1 MFGAQIVAFDDPSSR
16 DQRGV
21 FSLKGAPIVVDK
33 NDYVGVRIAASNL
46 ATDFGRVTDGGASTV
61 LEYETDAVWPHGETA
76 IIVGT
81 LSSSQLIKSLVQSG
95 QLEID
100 KLQGKWECSQISMV
114 QNPACLS
121 GCHKALVI
129 AGSDKRGAI
138 FGIYSLSEQ
147 IGVSPWYWW
156 ADVPPKHHNDIF
168 ALPIHHTSK
177 EPDVKFRGIFINDEA
192 PALTGW
198 VLEKYGN
205 YGKGFYEKVFEL
217 LLRLKANFLW
227 PAMWPGYPNP
237 GSSFFVDDAQ
247 NQKLADDWGIVVS
260 TSHHEPMQRATNEWF
275 ENNPDGSWSWLD
287 RKDKITQFFRDG
299 IDRADGRESY
309 FTMGMRGEYDKA
321 MKTDDPA
328 SVVQDVI
335 QTQRRLI
342 KERYSREDAVPQ
354 LLALYKEVQ
363 EYWDTGKLDVPDDV
377 TLLFADDNFGSMR
390 RLPSGSE
397 TQREGG
403 AGIYYHFE
411 YVGVPR
417 SYKWINS
424 NSLGKIWHQLQE
436 AHRRNARQIWVF
448 NVGDIKPMEIPLT
461 FAMQLAWD
469 INLYSLCDVEAFLLN
484 LATQIFGGTTFE
496 NQIASAWQAYDKL
509 MAVRRHEH
517 IEADTF
523 SLLHHQEADHIQA
536 GWEVLLDKVQE
547 IYDNGLTSDPEYKPA
562 FFELVL
568 HPIEASSIYTSLRIN
583 LARNQLWA
591 EQRRNSANAAARKVL
606 DLFDAD
612 FRLSE
617 EFHSLLDGKW
627 NHLMRQ
633 THYGYKDTWHAP
645 SRDMISGL
653 CFVQSRQDSNPLV
666 GQLGIAV
673 EGHAGFRPGRCNE
686 ESDRTHPSRRDLVPG
701 VTLPAMTRYGPL
713 TRWFEIYTRGS
724 IALSWECSCPQEWVR
739 MSKKA
744 GRLVPGQD
752 DERIYVTIDWDQV
765 PAEFHGEILIDVR
778 SIGGNYG
785 PYGDDFEQ
793 IHLPIID
800 RTVKGPFTGHVEIDG
815 YVSAPA
821 SSGGSLLD
829 GEGYRV
835 LGYVGRRDTGAVSVD
850 PRVTDPPFLVYDMY
864 TFQDAAHSHLELH
877 FTMTLDVDP
886 AVKMTFDVQIDD
898 GENNTHELVA
908 EPERKGDLP
917 PGWYHAVQDC
927 VWIHRLSI
935 GSIKQGPHKI
945 RLRFR
950 HSNILLENLM
960 LDLGRMPRSYLGPNV
975 DSHVNLT

>member
-1 MFGAQIVAFDDPSSR
+1 MFDTQLVAYDVPPG
-16 DQRGV
+16 QEQGGE

-33 NDYVGVRIAASNL
+33 HDFVGVCIAARNL
-46 ATDFGRVTDGGASTV
+46 ASDFGRVTGGDASTV
-61 LEYETDAVWPHGETA
+61 LEHQIDSSWSHGETA
-76 IIVGT
+76 IVVGS
-81 LSSSQLIKSLVQSG
+81 LSSSQIIRSLVESG
-95 QLEID
+95 QLQVD
-100 KLQGKWECSQISMV
+100 QLQGKWECFQTCVIE
-114 QNPACLS
+114 NPACLF
-121 GCHKALVI
+121 GCRKALVI

-156 ADVPPKHHNDIF
+156 ADVPPKHHANIY
-168 ALPIHHTSK
+168 ALPIHHISK
-177 EPDVKFRGIFINDEA
+177 EPSVKFRGIFINDEA

-198 VLEKYGN
+198 VLEKFGQ
-205 YGKGFYEKVFEL
+205 YGKGFYERVFEL

-247 NQKLADDWGIVVS
+247 NQKLADDHGIVMS

-275 ENNPDGSWSWLD
+275 ENNPDGSWSWID
-287 RKDKITQFFRDG
+287 NKDKITQFFRDG
-299 IDRADGRESY
+299 IERAQGCESY
-309 FTMGMRGEYDKA
+309 FTMGMRGEYDRA

-342 KERYSREDAVPQ
+342 KERHGREDAVPQ

-363 EYWDTGKLDVPDDV
+363 EYWDTGKLNVPDDV
-377 TLLFADDNFGSMR
+377 TLLFSDDNFGAIR

-397 TQREGG
+397 TQRKGG

-424 NSLGKIWHQLQE
+424 NSLGKVWQQLQE
-436 AHRRNARQIWVF
+436 AHRRNAKQIWVF
-448 NVGDIKPMEIPLT
+448 NVGDIKPMEIPLS

-469 INLYSLCDVEAFLLN
+469 IDSISAISLPDFLLN
-484 LATQIFGGTTFE
+484 LARQMFGGT
-496 NQIASAWQAYDKL
+496 IDKDVASAWLTYDRL
-509 MAVRRHEH
+509 MALRRHEH

-523 SLLHHQEADHIQA
+523 SLLHYEEADTVLGKWDKLLADSQKLYDTEVHKDYQA
-536 GWEVLLDKVQE
+536 
-547 IYDNGLTSDPEYKPA
+547 A
-562 FFELVL
+562 FFDLVL
-568 HPIEASSIYTSLRIN
+568 HPIKASAIYTSLRIN

-591 EQRRNSANAAARKVL
+591 EQRRNSANTAARKVL

-627 NHLMRQ
+627 NNMMRQ

-645 SRDMISGL
+645 SRDMISGI
-653 CFVQSRQDSNPLV
+653 CFVQARQDSNPLI
-666 GQLGIAV
+666 GQLGIAIQDHPGV
-673 EGHAGFRPGRCNE
+673 RPGRCNE

-701 VTLPAMTRYGPL
+701 VTLGAMTPYGPSS
-713 TRWFEIYTRGS
+713 RWFTIFTRGS
-724 IALSWECSCPQEWVR
+724 MALSWECSCPHEWVR
-739 MSKKA
+739 LSKKA

-752 DERIYVTIDWDQV
+752 DEQVYISIDWDKV
-765 PAEFHGEILIDVR
+765 PACFHEEILIDVR

-793 IHLPIID
+793 IHLLIIN
-800 RTVKGPFTGHVEIDG
+800 REVEGPFTGHVEADG
-815 YVSAPA
+815 HVSVPA
-821 SSGGSLLD
+821 SKATSIA
-829 GEGYRV
+829 GYRTLPF
-835 LGYVGRRDTGAVSVD
+835 LGRTDQGSVSVE
-850 PRVTDPPFLVYDMY
+850 PGRTDPPFLVYTVY
-864 TFQDAAHSHLELH
+864 TFQDVAEAHVELR
-877 FTMTLDVDP
+877 FNMTLDIDP
-886 AVKMTFDVQIDD
+886 SDKMTFDVQIDD
-898 GENNTHELVA
+898 GGVETYRLVTD
-908 EPERKGDLP
+908 PERKGELP

-927 VWIHRLSI
+927 TWTHRQSI
-935 GSIKQGPHKI
+935 GNFKHGSHNI

-950 HSNILLENLM
+950 HSNILLESLTV
-960 LDLGRMPRSYLGPNV
+960 DLGGVKPSYLGPPA
-975 DSHVNLT
+975 SSFVN